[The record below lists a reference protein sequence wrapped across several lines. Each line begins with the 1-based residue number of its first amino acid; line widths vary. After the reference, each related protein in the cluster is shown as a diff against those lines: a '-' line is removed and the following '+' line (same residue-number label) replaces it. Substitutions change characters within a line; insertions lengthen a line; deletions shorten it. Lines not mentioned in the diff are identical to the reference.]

1 MGVGSAKS
9 SLLVVSRLVALLMI
23 SVGLATVASAQTPV
37 TIYNFNLANGN
48 VGAPKPFDIAV
59 QGRDGN
65 LYSTTNAGGTGNGGV
80 YVVTPAGTEKLLLDL
95 PNGSYCNSGLTLG
108 SDGNFYG
115 ACTSLDQNNYGFL
128 YKVTPT
134 GAFTILYSFTNANG
148 DGARPQAPPI
158 QANDGNYYGTTQ
170 SGGAYGNGAVYK
182 LTPNGT
188 VTILYSFT
196 DLVASPTAPLVQG
209 TDGNLYGSTP
219 NGGANRVGNIF
230 KITTA
235 GKLTVL
241 HTFDL
246 TDGGYPTA
254 ALIQGSDG
262 SFYGTTL
269 EGGANNDGVVFKIT
283 ASGKFTLLHS
293 FSLAT
298 DGNFSETAM
307 LQATDGNFYGTT
319 NNTGDYQNTI
329 YKITPKGVLFI
340 VYQFDGTSATV
351 GASPANALIQSTNG
365 LLYGATT
372 FSSSAVAGGSG
383 TIYTLDIGA
392 APFARL
398 SLTSGLVGG
407 SVSIFGQGFAGSSVV
422 KFDGV
427 QATGVT
433 RQGTTYITVPVP
445 SGALT
450 GNVTVTTGSTTLT
463 SNQIFKVTPKLKSF
477 TPSQGP
483 VGTSVVITGVSLTQT
498 TKVTFGSV
506 KTTNFTVDSDTQITA
521 IVPTGAKTGKVVVTT
536 KGGSSS
542 SPTAYIVE

>member
-1 MGVGSAKS
+1 MGIGSAKS
-9 SLLVVSRLVALLMI
+9 FFLGISRFLAFLMI
-23 SVGLATVASAQTPV
+23 PAGLAAVASAQTPV
-37 TIYNFNLANGN
+37 TIYNFNMANGN
-48 VGAPKPFDIAV
+48 VGSPKPFDIAV

-65 LYSTTNAGGTGNGGV
+65 LYSTTNAGGSGQGGV
-80 YVVTPAGTEKLLLDL
+80 YVVTPTGTEKRLHDF
-95 PNGSYCNSGLTLG
+95 PTGSYCNSGLTLG

-115 ACTSLDQNNYGFL
+115 ACTSLDESKNGYL

-134 GAFTILYSFTNANG
+134 GSFTTLYKFTDANG

-158 QANDGNYYGTTQ
+158 QATDGNYYGTTQ
-170 SGGAYGNGAVYK
+170 SGGANGNGAVYK

-188 VTILYSFT
+188 VTILYSFA
-196 DLVASPTAPLVQG
+196 DLDASPTAPLVQG
-209 TDGNLYGSTP
+209 TDGNLYGSAP
-219 NGGANRVGNIF
+219 NGGSNRVGTIF
-230 KITTA
+230 KISTA
-235 GKLTVL
+235 GKYTLL

-254 ALIQGSDG
+254 ALIQASDG

-269 EGGANNDGVVFKIT
+269 EGGANSDGTVFKIT

-298 DGNFSETAM
+298 DGNFSETAL
-307 LQATDGNFYGTT
+307 LQATDGNLYGTT

-329 YKITPKGVLFI
+329 YKITPKGVFSI

-351 GASPANALIQSTNG
+351 GASPANALVQHTNG

-372 FSSSAVAGGSG
+372 FSSSTNAGDSG
-383 TIYTLDIGA
+383 TIYTLNIGA
-392 APFARL
+392 KPFARL
-398 SLTSGLVGG
+398 TLTSGLVGS
-407 SVSIFGQGFAGSSVV
+407 SVSIFGQGFSGSSVV

-433 RQGTTYITVPVP
+433 RQGATYITVPVP

-463 SNQIFKVTPKLKSF
+463 SNQIFKVTPTVTSF
-477 TPSQGP
+477 TPAQGP
-483 VGTSVVITGVSLTQT
+483 VGTSVVITGVSLTQAT
-498 TKVTFGSV
+498 AVTFGGV
-506 KTTNFTVDSDTQITA
+506 KATTFTVNSDTQITA
-521 IVPTGAKTGKVVVTT
+521 TVPAGAKTGKVMVTT

-542 SPTAYIVE
+542 SPTKYTVE